1 MKRITKI
8 EINNFKAY
16 YGKYAPLDLPEGQNV
31 LIYGEN
37 GSGKSSLYKALN
49 SYFGSSVD
57 PTVNFTNNHYNAM
70 QDGDVTIEFSDFDA
84 NTATIIAGTNT
95 SYFFGTKGS
104 NHAVQFIQT
113 AALVKGFLDYTD
125 LLKVYLHDDPEPNLF
140 KLIVLSLLST
150 YIPVSAGGTK
160 PLGAHW
166 QELQEDLIQN
176 SYTRQDRLHKRA
188 LRELPL
194 YEARLRTTLN
204 DIFVEL
210 NRLLQDYFPDLA
222 ISIGYLLQPLD
233 FNYHKHKGEWYIT
246 ADLRLTVS
254 KNGVLIVGGYSE
266 YLNEARLSAMAIC
279 LYLSSLL
286 RTPAGVDLK
295 ILYLDDVFI
304 GLDAGNRLP
313 ILNILRAEFSGF
325 QKFISTYD
333 RHWFELAKRHFLI
346 QQDTSWSN
354 IEIYV
359 GTKELP
365 NHQISIPIFTKG
377 LSNYDRAL
385 QYLHSRTNP
394 DYPAASNYFRKAI
407 EQLIKEYVPQYET
420 EDINI
425 VQLPEYKLTQLLT
438 RTSSFLNRAGVS
450 IVEVQRI
457 QSMLGQLL
465 HPLSH
470 HEITTPIYRNE
481 LILIEMIYS
490 NLKRQLIDL
499 QISVAY
505 KCVLGRNSRIKIRFS
520 SSATHYCDY
529 ELQLVEPLV
538 LYNNPAGPEFLA
550 SKCYVTKI
558 QTMDGGTPFDLS
570 PKKLVNKYTYTSLIE
585 AVNSILTFVNV
596 NVKNGT
602 FPIPLN
608 YLSVIDYTDGHSWQA
623 LAPKAIW

>member
-8 EINNFKAY
+8 EVDNFKAY
-16 YGKYAPLDLPEGQNV
+16 YGKYSPLDLPEGQNV

-49 SYFGSSVD
+49 SYFASSID
-57 PTVNFTNNHYNAM
+57 PTINFTLNRYNTV
-70 QDGDVTIEFSDFDA
+70 QDGEVKIEFSEFDV
-84 NTATIIAGTNT
+84 NTASILPGTNT
-95 SYFFGTKGS
+95 SYVFATAGS

-140 KLIVLSLLST
+140 ELIVLSLLGN
-150 YIPVSAGGTK
+150 YIPVNAGGTK

-166 QELQEDLIQN
+166 QELQEDLIDN
-176 SYTRQDRLHKRA
+176 SYTRQDRNHKRA
-188 LRELPL
+188 KRELPL
-194 YEARLRTTLN
+194 YEARLRTTLD
-204 DIFVEL
+204 DIFAEL

-222 ISIGYLLQPLD
+222 ISIGYILQPLN
-233 FNYHKHKGEWYIT
+233 FCYHSQKWEWNTT

-254 KNGVLIVGGYSE
+254 RDGIPIAGGYSE
-266 YLNEARLSAMAIC
+266 YLNEARLSAMAIS

-313 ILNILRAEFSGF
+313 ILNILRNEFSGY

-333 RHWFELAKRHFLI
+333 RHWFELAKRHFNI
-346 QQDTSWSN
+346 QQDNSWSTV
-354 IEIYV
+354 EIYV

-365 NHQISIPIFTKG
+365 THQISMPIFTKG
-377 LSNYDRAL
+377 LSNYERAL

-394 DYPAASNYFRKAI
+394 DYPAAANYFRKAI
-407 EQLIKEYVPQYET
+407 EQLVKEQIPPYEI

-425 VQLPEYKLTQLLT
+425 VQLPEYKLTQLLI
-438 RTSSFLNRAGVS
+438 RTSNFLGRAGVS

-457 QSMLGQLL
+457 QSMLGQLI

-481 LILIEMIYS
+481 LILIEMVYS
-490 NLKRQLIDL
+490 NLKGQLIGL
-499 QISVAY
+499 QIANLY
-505 KCVLGRNSRIKIRFS
+505 KCTLSRNSRIKISFTS
-520 SSATHYCDY
+520 STSHYCIY

-538 LYNNPAGPEFLA
+538 LYNDPAGSHFLE
-550 SKCYVTKI
+550 SKCYVTRIHTK
-558 QTMDGGTPFDLS
+558 DGGTPFDLS
-570 PKKLVNKYTYTSLIE
+570 PKKLVPKYTYSSLE
-585 AVNSILTFVNV
+585 RAVDNILTFINA
-596 NVKNGT
+596 NVKNGQ
-602 FPIPLN
+602 FPVPVN
-608 YLSVIDYTDGHSWQA
+608 YLSVINYTDGASWLP
-623 LAPKAIW
+623 LASKAIW